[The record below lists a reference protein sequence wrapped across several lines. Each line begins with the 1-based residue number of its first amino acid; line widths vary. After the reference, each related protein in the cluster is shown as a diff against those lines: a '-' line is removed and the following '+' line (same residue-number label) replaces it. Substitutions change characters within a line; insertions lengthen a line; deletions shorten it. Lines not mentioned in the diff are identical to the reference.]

1 MIYHRDAYPTL
12 SERCW
17 KKRQPSR
24 RRLENS
30 EHFQQNLVSVNSKG
44 WLHTSSF
51 YVGQQQQ
58 RMADAQKSISDMKDR
73 IKVIGEKHDLV
84 IMERAQ
90 VVLTYSVSLWP

>member
-1 MIYHRDAYPTL
+1 MIYHRDTYPAL

-24 RRLENS
+24 RRLENF
-30 EHFQQNLVSVNSKG
+30 EHFQQNLVSIHSKD
-44 WLHTSSF
+44 WLRTSSF

-58 RMADAQKSISDMKDR
+58 RMADAQKSISNMKDR
-73 IKVIGEKHDLV
+73 IKAIGEKHDVV

-90 VVLTYSVSLWP
+90 VALTYSVSLWP